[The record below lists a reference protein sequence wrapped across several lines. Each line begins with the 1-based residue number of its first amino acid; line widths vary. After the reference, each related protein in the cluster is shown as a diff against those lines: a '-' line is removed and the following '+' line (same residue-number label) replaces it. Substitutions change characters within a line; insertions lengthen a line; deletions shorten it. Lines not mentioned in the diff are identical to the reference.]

1 LEDPVNDVAAPAEFR
16 PGYSFTDPAALA
28 MQALASD
35 GLSLMRGVQD
45 GSIPPP
51 PIAVTM
57 QFSVLEI
64 EPGRVVFGAVPARWQ
79 YNPIGSVHGGVLSTL
94 LDTAAGCAVH
104 TTLPVG
110 RGYTSLDLSV
120 KFLRPVTV
128 ETGPVEATGTVLSA
142 GRRTALAEARLTDG
156 AGRLLAH
163 ASSTCLLFDVPVTPP
178 RA

>member
-1 LEDPVNDVAAPAEFR
+1 VNDVAESVEFR
-16 PGYSFTDPAALA
+16 PGYSFADPAGLA
-28 MQALASD
+28 VQSLAFD

-45 GSIPPP
+45 GRIAPP

-57 QFSVLEI
+57 QFSILEI
-64 EPGRVVFGAVPARWQ
+64 EAGRVVFGAIPAKWQ

-128 ETGPVEATGTVLSA
+128 ETGPIAATGTVLSS

-156 AGRLLAH
+156 SGRLLAH
-163 ASSTCLLFDVPVTPP
+163 ASSTCLLFDVPP
-178 RA
+178 AG